1 MFTAIGF
8 IVLLVVATL
17 IIPLMVLRS
26 QVRSGKRE
34 LSGRVQPNRSVSPAI
49 QAGLLPVSEPSSTTS
64 PGPSPATHIVSP
76 VRVQDRFVEA
86 SALQRLLPH
95 LVAVELA
102 ARQAR
107 WNVYGSTA
115 DEMRSVLDA
124 LASDVER
131 QTERVAG
138 RLIEKGFTPDAR
150 PTEIV
155 ATAVQTR
162 AGRLSE
168 EEIHTTMADALAA
181 AASPA
186 FDAVVALES
195 SGSQG
200 HDIARTTL
208 SVLKAYAARFTS
220 RAPIPLGT
228 LAGATGH
235 GELARRSDC
244 A

>member
-1 MFTAIGF
+1 MFNAFGF
-8 IVLLVVATL
+8 IALLVVATL

-26 QVRSGKRE
+26 QVRLGRHE
-34 LSGRVQPNRSVSPAI
+34 LSGRVQPDRSVSRAI
-49 QAGLLPVSEPSSTTS
+49 HAGLLPVSEPSAKTS
-64 PGPSPATHIVSP
+64 AISSPATPVVSP
-76 VRVQDRFVEA
+76 ARVQDRFVEA

-107 WNVYGSTA
+107 WNVYGSKA
-115 DEMRSVLDA
+115 DEIRSVLDA
-124 LASDVER
+124 LASDVAR

-168 EEIHTTMADALAA
+168 EETHTTMADVLAA

-195 SGSQG
+195 SGSAG

-208 SVLKAYAARFTS
+208 SVLRTYAARFTS
-220 RAPIPLGT
+220 RPPIPLGT
-228 LAGATGH
+228 LAGARGD

>member
-1 MFTAIGF
+1 MFTAVGIV
-8 IVLLVVATL
+8 VLLVVAML

-26 QVRSGKRE
+26 QVRSGMHE
-34 LSGRVQPNRSVSPAI
+34 LSGRLRADRPVSRAI
-49 QAGLLPVSEPSSTTS
+49 QAGLLPVSSPTSTTS
-64 PGPSPATHIVSP
+64 PSPSTTPRVVSP
-76 VRVQDRFVEA
+76 VRVQGRFVEA

-115 DEMRSVLDA
+115 DEIRRVLDA
-124 LASDVER
+124 LVSDVAR

-138 RLIEKGFTPDAR
+138 RLVDQGFTPDAR
-150 PTEIV
+150 PTEVV
-155 ATAVQTR
+155 ATSVKTR

-168 EEIHTTMADALAA
+168 EEVYTTMADALTAA
-181 AASPA
+181 AAPA

-195 SGSQG
+195 SGDAG
-200 HDIARTTL
+200 YDIARATT
-208 SVLKAYAARFTS
+208 SVLRTHASRFTS
-220 RAPIPLGT
+220 GPQMPLT
-228 LAGATGH
+228 TTTGPGRDGH
-235 GELARRSDC
+235 RSEC